1 MYYIIDKNTN
11 IMNSYLKQEINMK
24 LIKLKILKD
33 NEKKKILDQ
42 IKQNFK
48 YLQYLNNLNTTDD
61 IQQQNLYLNLTNIN
75 YNLSLGTSN
84 GVNISDPNL
93 FTNSKVNNTN
103 TNTSIVYSSFD
114 IPFKFDNIS
123 NSIKDIRKGI
133 GLTNKKYLA
142 HNTIEEKFKVITYNI
157 KNKDKK
163 YDANVND
170 DYNSKKFS
178 SEHKNMIRNSISS
191 VWSKLNIAI
200 NSIVI
205 VMMVDENTNNF
216 RYTFFR
222 VYTGKKFICDDDI
235 NNIKYTEWRKSNN
248 II

>member
-1 MYYIIDKNTN
+1 
-11 IMNSYLKQEINMK
+11 MNSYLEKEIEMK
-24 LIKLKILKD
+24 LIRLKILKE
-33 NEKKKILDQ
+33 NKIKKIFDQ
-42 IKQNFK
+42 IKQN
-48 YLQYLNNLNTTDD
+48 YNYIQYLNNLNTND
-61 IQQQNLYLNLTNIN
+61 IQLNLININ
-75 YNLSLGTSN
+75 YNLSLGT
-84 GVNISDPNL
+84 GTGINIGDRNL
-93 FTNSKVNNTN
+93 FTNTKTDTKTEHSN
-103 TNTSIVYSSFD
+103 SIVYSSFD
-114 IPFKFDNIS
+114 IPFKIDNIS

-157 KNKDKK
+157 QNKDKK

-178 SEHKNMIRNSISS
+178 SEHKNMIRDSISS
-191 VWSKLNIAI
+191 IWSKLNIGI

-205 VMMVDENTNNF
+205 VMMIDENTNNF

-222 VYTGKKFICDDDI
+222 VYTGKNFICEDDI
-235 NNIKYTEWRKSNN
+235 NDIKYTEWQNSNG

>member
-1 MYYIIDKNTN
+1 
-11 IMNSYLKQEINMK
+11 MNSYLKQEINMK

-142 HNTIEEKFKVITYNI
+142 LNTIEEKFKVITYNI
-157 KNKDKK
+157 KNKDKE

>member
-1 MYYIIDKNTN
+1 
-11 IMNSYLKQEINMK
+11 MNSYLKQEINMK

>member
-1 MYYIIDKNTN
+1 
-11 IMNSYLKQEINMK
+11 MNSYLKQEINIK

-123 NSIKDIRKGI
+123 NSIKDIKKGI

-142 HNTIEEKFKVITYNI
+142 HNTFEENFKVITYNI
-157 KNKDKK
+157 QNNDKE

-170 DYNSKKFS
+170 DFNSKKFS
-178 SEHKNMIRNSISS
+178 DEHKLKISDAIKQRYRENPNYNTKENNGFFGRGHTEET
-191 VWSKLNIAI
+191 KLKMKEAW
-200 NSIVI
+200 VKRKQQK
-205 VMMVDENTNNF
+205 TN
-216 RYTFFR
+216 
-222 VYTGKKFICDDDI
+222 
-235 NNIKYTEWRKSNN
+235 E
-248 II
+248 

>member
-1 MYYIIDKNTN
+1 
-11 IMNSYLKQEINMK
+11 MNSYLEKEIEIK
-24 LIKLKILKD
+24 LIRLKILKE
-33 NEKKKILDQ
+33 NKIKKILDQ
-42 IKQNFK
+42 IKQN
-48 YLQYLNNLNTTDD
+48 YNYIQCLNNLNTND
-61 IQQQNLYLNLTNIN
+61 IQINLININ
-75 YNLSLGTSN
+75 YNLSLGAGT
-84 GVNISDPNL
+84 GINIGDRDL
-93 FTNSKVNNTN
+93 FTNTKIDTKTEHSTDNSN
-103 TNTSIVYSSFD
+103 SIVYSSFD
-114 IPFKFDNIS
+114 IPFKIDNIS

-178 SEHKNMIRNSISS
+178 SEHKNMIRDSILS
-191 VWSKLNIAI
+191 VWSKLNIGI

-222 VYTGKKFICDDDI
+222 VYTGKNFICEDDI
-235 NNIKYTEWRKSNN
+235 NDIKYTEWQNSNG

>member
-1 MYYIIDKNTN
+1 
-11 IMNSYLKQEINMK
+11 MNSYLEKEIEMK
-24 LIKLKILKD
+24 LIRLKILKE
-33 NEKKKILDQ
+33 NKIKKIFDQ
-42 IKQNFK
+42 IKQN
-48 YLQYLNNLNTTDD
+48 YNYIQYLNNLNTND
-61 IQQQNLYLNLTNIN
+61 IQLNLININ
-75 YNLSLGTSN
+75 YNLSLGT
-84 GVNISDPNL
+84 GTGINIGDRDL
-93 FTNSKVNNTN
+93 FTNTKTDTKTEHSTDNSN
-103 TNTSIVYSSFD
+103 SIIYSSFD
-114 IPFKFDNIS
+114 IPFKIDNIS

-163 YDANVND
+163 YDTNVND

-178 SEHKNMIRNSISS
+178 SEHKNMIRDCISS
-191 VWSKLNIAI
+191 VWSKLNIGI

-222 VYTGKKFICDDDI
+222 VYTGKNFICEDDI
-235 NNIKYTEWRKSNN
+235 NDIKYTEWQNSNG